1 MELSSFSLPPD
12 LEEFVANQVASGA
25 YSTQGEIVREAL
37 MLLRERQ
44 RLRELR
50 LLDLRKEI
58 QLGLEQS
65 ERGETGPWD
74 VEEIKAEVR
83 KRLGSDSSD
92 RR

>member
-1 MELSSFSLPPD
+1 MELSNFSLRPD

-65 ERGETGPWD
+65 ERGETAPWD
-74 VEEIKAEVR
+74 VEEVKAEVR
-83 KRLGSDSSD
+83 KRLGSDGSG
-92 RR
+92 RQ

>member
-65 ERGETGPWD
+65 ERGEAGPWD

-83 KRLGSDSSD
+83 KRLGFVGV
-92 RR
+92 

>member
-1 MELSSFSLPPD
+1 MELTNFSLPPD

-25 YSTQGEIVREAL
+25 YTTQGEIVREAL

-65 ERGETGPWD
+65 DRGETAPWD
-74 VEEIKAEVR
+74 VEEVKAEVR
-83 KRLGSDSSD
+83 KRLGSDSPD
-92 RR
+92 RQ